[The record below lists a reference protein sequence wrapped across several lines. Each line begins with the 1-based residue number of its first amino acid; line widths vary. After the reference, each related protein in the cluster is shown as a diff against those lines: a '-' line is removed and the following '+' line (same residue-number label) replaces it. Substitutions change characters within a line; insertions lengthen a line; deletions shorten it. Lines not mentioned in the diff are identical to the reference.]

1 VGYLEH
7 AAAGPPPVEDIETV
21 RGRVAES
28 LAAVARVV
36 AVTSGKGGV
45 GKSTV
50 AVNLAAALSRSGQ
63 RVGILDAD
71 LNGPSVA
78 KMLGLRGQPV
88 RLAAGPARG
97 GERLRPAPG
106 PCGLRVQ
113 SMDFF
118 LQGNQPLD
126 WDGDAGEGA
135 TLRSAMEQAAL
146 ADLLGYTDW
155 GALDWLVVDLP
166 PGADRLPALARWL
179 PPASAALAVTIPTA
193 VAMLAV
199 ERGLRRAHAL
209 RFPVIGIVENF
220 ASAVCPHCG
229 EEAPLFREAPAEA
242 LADATA
248 VPGVARIPFDRRLAL
263 AADAGRVFLE
273 GDGVATPAG
282 RALAALADIVLAWKP
297 PDPEGEGW

>member
-1 VGYLEH
+1 MGYLEH
-7 AAAGPPPVEDIETV
+7 AAAGPPPLEDARVV
-21 RGRVAES
+21 RARVAER
-28 LAAVARVV
+28 LASVARVV

-50 AVNLAAALSRSGQ
+50 AVNLAAALSRAGR

-71 LNGPSVA
+71 LHGPSVA

-88 RLAAGPARG
+88 RLASDPTRG
-97 GERLRPAPG
+97 GGTLRPAPG

-118 LQGNQPLD
+118 LQGNQALD

-135 TLRSAMEQAAL
+135 ALRSALEQAAL
-146 ADLLGYTDW
+146 ADLLGFTDW
-155 GALDWLVVDLP
+155 GELDLLVVDLA

-179 PPASAALAVTIPTA
+179 PPASAALAVTIPTQ

-220 ASAVCPHCG
+220 ASSVCPRCG
-229 EEAPLFREAPAEA
+229 EEAPLYREAAAEA

-248 VPGVARIPFDRRLAL
+248 VPVVARIPFDPRLAQ

-273 GDGVATPAG
+273 GDGVASPAG
-282 RALAALADIVLAWKP
+282 RALAALADAVADWAP
-297 PDPEGEGW
+297 PEQEEDGW